1 MFIRHFF
8 NGQREYQSPVHER
21 LDGGNLEQILAG
33 WLHLLV
39 QFDGAALPVIGS
51 PLLSARGDEEL
62 TDLSVVGGRDDLS
75 DIG

>member
-1 MFIRHFF
+1 MLIRHFF
-8 NGQREYQSPVHER
+8 NGQREYQSSVQER

-33 WLHLLV
+33 RLHLLV
-39 QFDGAALPVIGS
+39 QFDGAALPEIGS

-62 TDLSVVGGRDDLS
+62 SDPSVEGGRDDLS